1 MTILSALFAGV
12 SGLDS
17 YANALSVL
25 SNNIAN
31 VNTTGFKSSRAEF
44 ADILSQSLSGASGSS
59 QIGRGVFLSEVT
71 NVFTQGSFETTSS
84 ATDLAIDG
92 DGFFI
97 VNKGTGNYYARAGR
111 FILDKDGKLANPE
124 GFFLRGYAL
133 DPTTGIISSALQD
146 INIGS
151 ASASPQATTEVNI
164 ASNLDS
170 TSTVKNTAGYATSS
184 AAVTDGFIFT
194 SGFTITTGTNDVI
207 RWDDGDGA
215 TRAASI
221 TTAGGLTSAQISTG
235 AEVAA
240 AIKAALE
247 ATNDGAQA
255 ADTYTVSYSPTTGK
269 FTIANDAGNVGTIVL
284 HWEDAATTAESALA
298 FNSVSSGNIAPGS
311 SDVSDS
317 VVNDA
322 NALIIFNDGSDRRA
336 NLLVNGGLTA
346 NTVYTGDQ
354 VATAIKTAIEATNG
368 GGDLYTVSYDE
379 NTQKFTI
386 TNNNGNTNPITL
398 KWSNNGSG
406 ARTTLGFNAS
416 DTALAVNS
424 SDTSDNTVAFN
435 VISGVNDQFA
445 LTVDGTSSAADI
457 TIAAGTYTT
466 TSLAT
471 EMQNKIRADA
481 AFSGKTI
488 EVNYGVTVPKRFTI
502 KSDTTGT
509 SSTLTVTPD
518 ATQDFLQSINMG
530 SGGTSTA
537 ILYQG
542 NTIDRFNPITSSNF
556 STSIT
561 GYDSLGNPHT
571 LSVYFR
577 KDSNNT
583 WSWSALVDGGDITGG
598 TTGINEEEAKGQL
611 TFTSDGALNTE
622 STTSSIF
629 NFSGGATQG
638 QVIALDFGTSLV
650 TDAGTTGLDGTTQF
664 AGVSSTISQ
673 SQDGFSA
680 GQLQSVGIDDDG
692 IITGL
697 FTNGQTQSLAQVALA
712 RFASVEGL
720 NAAGGNRFSETQAS
734 GQPIVGV
741 PDTGGRGTIASNA
754 LELSNVDLASEFVT
768 LIKTQQAFQ
777 ANARV
782 ISTTDSLLTELVNLK
797 R

>member
-97 VNKGTGNYYARAGR
+97 VNKGTGNYYTRAGR
-111 FILDKDGKLANPE
+111 FILDKDGKLASPE
-124 GFFLRGYAL
+124 GFFLQGYAL
-133 DPTTGIISSALQD
+133 DTTTGIISSALQD

-151 ASASPQATTEVNI
+151 ASAAPRATTQVKI

-194 SGFTITTGTNDVI
+194 SGFTTGTNDVI
-207 RWDDGDGA
+207 RWDDGDGV
-215 TRAASI
+215 TRSASL
-221 TTAGGLTSAQISTG
+221 TTDGGLTSGQISTG

-240 AIKAALE
+240 AMKAALQ

-255 ADTYTVSYSPTTGK
+255 ADTYTVTYSPTTGK
-269 FTIANDAGNVGTIVL
+269 FTITNNAGNAGTIVL
-284 HWEDAATTAESALA
+284 HWEDAATTAAAALG
-298 FNSVSSGNIAPGS
+298 FNAVSSGNIAAGS

-322 NALIIFNDGSDRRA
+322 NALLIFNDGSDRRA

-354 VATAIKTAIEATNG
+354 VATAIKTAMEATNG
-368 GGDLYTVSYDE
+368 GSDLYTVTFDE

-386 TNNNGNTNPITL
+386 TNNNGNSNAITL

-416 DTALAVNS
+416 DTTLAVNS

-435 VISGVNDQFA
+435 VISGINDQFSVA
-445 LTVDGTSSAADI
+445 VDGVSSAADI
-457 TIAAGTYTT
+457 TLDPGVYTT
-466 TSLAT
+466 TTLAT
-471 EMQNKIRADA
+471 EIQNKIRADA
-481 AFSGKTI
+481 AFSGRSIT
-488 EVNYGVTVPKRFTI
+488 VDYGVTVPKRFTI

-518 ATQDFLQSINMG
+518 ATQDFLQSIQMG

-542 NTIDRFNPITSSNF
+542 NSIDRFNPITSSNF

-561 GYDSLGNPHT
+561 AYDSLGNPHT

-583 WSWSALVDGGDITGG
+583 WSWSALVDGGEITGG
-598 TTGINEEEAKGQL
+598 TTGINEEEAKGQI

-638 QVIALDFGTSLV
+638 QVIAFDFGTSLV
-650 TDAGTTGLDGTTQF
+650 TDAGSTGLDGTTQF
-664 AGVSSTISQ
+664 AGISSTISQ

-680 GQLQSVGIDDDG
+680 GQLQSVAIDDDG
-692 IITGL
+692 VITGL
-697 FTNGQTQSLAQVALA
+697 FTNGQTQRLAQVALA

-734 GQPIVGV
+734 GQPIIGV
-741 PDTGGRGTIASNA
+741 PNSGGRGTMASNA
-754 LELSNVDLASEFVT
+754 LELSNVDLAAEFVS
-768 LIKTQQAFQ
+768 LIKMQQAFQ
-777 ANARV
+777 ANSRV
-782 ISTTDSLLTELVNLK
+782 ISTTDDLLTELVNIK